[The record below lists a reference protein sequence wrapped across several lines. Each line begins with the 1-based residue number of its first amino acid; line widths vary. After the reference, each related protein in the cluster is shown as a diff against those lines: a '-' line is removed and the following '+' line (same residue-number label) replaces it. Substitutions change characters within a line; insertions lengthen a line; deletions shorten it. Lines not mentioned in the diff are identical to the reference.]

1 MRFTVEVLNLDQLQR
16 VLALIREVKGVF
28 GAVRR

>member
-1 MRFTVEVLNLDQLQR
+1 LNLDQLQR